1 MGEQKLSIGLLEDNP
16 MLSELITTM
25 LEMAGHTVSTYS
37 DGASCL
43 EHLFAQR
50 GARKEPLCDLLLVDL
65 GLPGTLSG
73 FDVIVYICHTLH
85 ISTLPIIVVSGAGQ
99 EALIQVRNSFPT
111 IPTIQKPFQVHTLLD
126 TIETCVSSTVRAM
139 PC

>member
-1 MGEQKLSIGLLEDNP
+1 MGEKKMSIGLLEDNP

-50 GARKEPLCDLLLVDL
+50 GIRKEPLCDLLIVDL
-65 GLPGTLSG
+65 NLPGTLSG
-73 FDVIVYICHTLH
+73 FDVIAYICHTLH

-99 EALIQVRNSFPT
+99 DSLIQVRNRFPM
-111 IPTIQKPFQVHTLLD
+111 IPIVQKPFQLQALLD
-126 TIETCVSSTVRAM
+126 TIEACVSSSVRAM
-139 PC
+139 HC

>member
-1 MGEQKLSIGLLEDNP
+1 MGEKKMSIGLLEDNP

-50 GARKEPLCDLLLVDL
+50 GTRKEPLCDLLIVDL
-65 GLPGTLSG
+65 NLPGTLSG
-73 FDVIVYICHTLH
+73 FDVIAYICHTLH

-99 EALIQVRNSFPT
+99 DSLIQVRNRFPM
-111 IPTIQKPFQVHTLLD
+111 IPTVQKPFQLQALLD
-126 TIETCVSSTVRAM
+126 TIEACVSSSVRAM
-139 PC
+139 HC